1 MTGQS
6 LLERCRDLCQSLDQ
20 GELPE
25 RTVTDLRF
33 IVDKELNPTHNGRTT
48 FKVGGFRITC
58 KPDNHQSAWEIYDE
72 DLDGRVILDDQGNT
86 RRVFAV
92 RGVEDLES
100 KEITNAMSAKACSSH
115 ILSRFSCEIDK
126 FKSQDPK
133 LLEDLNHQNIDT
145 QGAWNVKAAL
155 NQLYGMERSCKLAIN
170 DLYTEHSK
178 VNVDAYLTRQQPL
191 PLSICGVLSSAMVVC
206 AWYCEVAIKAFHAL
220 VRDDNSPLKDRGH
233 RLLILYKAL
242 EKDGENKAEGGW
254 NLDKAVFNAVRSHQ
268 ELWKIPAILERPAG
282 IGSPARRPFT
292 TASDIKTSLK
302 KGCKNFV
309 EGRFSFPE
317 KRKLT
322 KGIPDQMFIIGKGV
336 EMVCKDYLRF
346 GRIF

>member
-1 MTGQS
+1 MIGQS

-48 FKVGGFRITC
+48 FKVGGFRIIC

-86 RRVFAV
+86 SRVFAV

-100 KEITNAMSAKACSSH
+100 KEITNAMLVKACSSH
-115 ILSRFSCEIDK
+115 ILSRFSCEVDK
-126 FKSQDPK
+126 FKSQDSK
-133 LLEDLNHQNIDT
+133 VIKDFNSQSVDA
-145 QGAWNVKAAL
+145 QGRWNVKAAL
-155 NQLYGMERSCKLAIN
+155 NQLLGMERLCKLGIN
-170 DLYTEHSK
+170 DLYTVHSQ
-178 VNVDAYLTRQQPL
+178 VDVVAYSTRQQPL
-191 PLSICGVLSSAMVVC
+191 PLAVCGVLSSAMVVC
-206 AWYCEVAIKAFHAL
+206 AWYCEVAIKAFLAL
-220 VRDDNSPLKDRGH
+220 VRD
-233 RLLILYKAL
+233 
-242 EKDGENKAEGGW
+242 ENKPLERPIH
-254 NLDKAVFNAVRSHQ
+254 NLLKLYEELEECRDSVDEAVLNAIRSHQ
-268 ELWKIPAILERPAG
+268 KLWKIPAILERPSG
-282 IGSPARRPFT
+282 IDSSERRPFAT
-292 TASDIKTSLK
+292 TCDIKTSLE
-302 KGCKNFV
+302 KGCNNFV